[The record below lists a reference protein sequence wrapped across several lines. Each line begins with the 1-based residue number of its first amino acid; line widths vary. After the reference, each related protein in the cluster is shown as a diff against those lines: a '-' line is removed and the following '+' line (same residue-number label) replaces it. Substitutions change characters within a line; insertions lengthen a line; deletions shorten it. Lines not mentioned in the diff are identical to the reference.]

1 MHMLTARPQQNR
13 ISCYQKQPKSIQ
25 ICHSRIF
32 NSLTHTINVVPH
44 KSTQCEAPLETSKCE
59 ASVVGRRIFGRV
71 FSGFVMAFHAFL
83 HRKDS
88 ERTNKHLTSKGGR
101 STKKRPLQKCFCGID
116 CPPSIN
122 AAVF

>member
-1 MHMLTARPQQNR
+1 MLTVRLQQNR

-25 ICHSRIF
+25 ICHSQIF

-59 ASVVGRRIFGRV
+59 ASAVVGCRIFGRV
-71 FSGFVMAFHAFL
+71 FSGFVMAFL

-88 ERTNKHLTSKGGR
+88 ERTNKHLTSKGGT
-101 STKKRPLQKCFCGID
+101 STKKRPLQKCFCGVD
-116 CPPSIN
+116 CFPSIN